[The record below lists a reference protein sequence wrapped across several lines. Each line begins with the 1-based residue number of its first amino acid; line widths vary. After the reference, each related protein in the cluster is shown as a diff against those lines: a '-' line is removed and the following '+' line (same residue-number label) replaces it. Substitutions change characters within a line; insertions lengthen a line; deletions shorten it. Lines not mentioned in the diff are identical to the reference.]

1 LGAPLVFCF
10 HVSSWQVTLLGME
23 QRMRTLL
30 NNSRLIDGAGAPA
43 VDPATVVIADSIIEY
58 CGPAAQAPQP
68 ANGDRVV
75 DLAGKTVL
83 PGLFNVHVHLAL
95 RLPFTERRIDLFD
108 QGYRV
113 MLVYRRALEAIY
125 SGTTFIR
132 CVGEAHF
139 ADIDVRNAIN
149 KGVLAG
155 PRIHSAGHAM
165 IATGGHGHNSVGCL
179 EADGVAGFRQAAREQ
194 LRRGADLLKICLTGG
209 IGTPGEKPADKQM
222 SDDEVAAV
230 AEVAHAA
237 HKRLASHTGGN
248 KPVKDAVRLGV
259 DCIEHGYQ
267 FDDEAAQM
275 MAEAGT
281 YLVPT
286 LCVTQELDYMRRHGV
301 QEWML
306 TKAKAAA
313 GEHMTSIRRAVAAGV
328 TLCTG
333 TDFLPSDP
341 ADGTVATIRECE
353 LLVEAGLTPLE
364 ALRAATVNAAK
375 LCGVDALTGTL
386 ERGKQADLLVVD
398 GRPDVQIRDLRDIK
412 LVMKGGEVFRNEL
425 TGLDTPGL
433 TMPGVSLAD
442 GTFAKVY

>member
-1 LGAPLVFCF
+1 
-10 HVSSWQVTLLGME
+10 
-23 QRMRTLL
+23 
-30 NNSRLIDGAGAPA
+30 
-43 VDPATVVIADSIIEY
+43 
-58 CGPAAQAPQP
+58 
-68 ANGDRVV
+68 
-75 DLAGKTVL
+75 
-83 PGLFNVHVHLAL
+83 
-95 RLPFTERRIDLFD
+95 
-108 QGYRV
+108 

-125 SGTTFIR
+125 SGTTSIR

-139 ADIDVRNAIN
+139 ADMDVRNAVN

-155 PRIHSAGHAM
+155 PRIQSAGHAM
-165 IATGGHGHNSVGCL
+165 IATGGHGHNSMGCI

-194 LRRGADLLKICLTGG
+194 LRAGADLLKICLTGG

-237 HKRLASHTGGN
+237 HKKLASHTGGN

-275 MAEAGT
+275 MADAGT

-306 TKAKAAA
+306 TKAKSAAD
-313 GEHMTSIRRAVAAGV
+313 EHLASIRRAVAAGV

-341 ADGTVATIRECE
+341 ADSTVATIRECE
-353 LLVEAGLTPLE
+353 LLVEAGLTPLQ
-364 ALRAATVNAAK
+364 ALRAATLNSAT
-375 LCGVDALTGTL
+375 LCGVDAITGTL
-386 ERGKQADLLVVD
+386 VAGKQADLLVVA
-398 GRPDVQIRDLRDIK
+398 GRPDQQIRDLRNVK
-412 LVMKGGEVFRNEL
+412 LVMKGGDIFRNEL
-425 TGLDTPGL
+425 AGLSAPGL
-433 TMPGVSLAD
+433 VMPGVNLAD